1 MKSFLN
7 RNYLS
12 TDRESSPALYLCASH
27 TSILSSLDEY
37 YFDENELCQG
47 CRRHLDKALALTQL
61 IPSDKKHPSEVR
73 IKISASAEI
82 SLLTL
87 TKKAGVLRS
96 WMSFIPFPLGVE
108 FTNSYQEPV
117 NSTSHFDAYFSSF
130 LLIIDALCYKCHHFC
145 NKKLPPYGI

>member
-37 YFDENELCQG
+37 YF
-47 CRRHLDKALALTQL
+47 DKALALTQL

>member
-37 YFDENELCQG
+37 YF
-47 CRRHLDKALALTQL
+47 DKALALTQL

-145 NKKLPPYGI
+145 NKKLLPYGI

>member
-12 TDRESSPALYLCASH
+12 TDRESSPALYLCTSH

-37 YFDENELCQG
+37 YF
-47 CRRHLDKALALTQL
+47 DKALALTQL